1 MWCMWYLHPSS
12 VWRHSWFD
20 TISLYPQIDSAF
32 TEDFGL
38 GLGAFFFSSCNSPIF
53 MYVWLFSEFLRRTG
67 IALAIMM
74 SPSRHGNPISFL
86 DCIVHWILG
95 KAEQQTENLYES
107 WISALAMV
115 IVIGLR
121 RISFH
126 FISVPFHLLIQGGGV
141 TGAGNCRQ
149 TIVILCREPILLV
162 FSPYFITYYTLLPV
176 WRRRSTK
183 RKEIMAP
190 KKKESKYASTLTY
203 LIHSILFIN
212 LFFIPT

>member
-1 MWCMWYLHPSS
+1 
-12 VWRHSWFD
+12 
-20 TISLYPQIDSAF
+20 
-32 TEDFGL
+32 
-38 GLGAFFFSSCNSPIF
+38 
-53 MYVWLFSEFLRRTG
+53 
-67 IALAIMM
+67 MM

-190 KKKESKYASTLTY
+190 KKKKASTQVHLLT
-203 LIHSILFIN
+203 LFIQYCSLIFF
-212 LFFIPT
+212 LFPHREKYFQCCWCREGKAHMPSFDATLQGTSV